1 MLRASPKTPRKTP
14 PMNEQIQTPLPKGR
28 RGGRRPGAGRPRV
41 RPIPATVRAAV
52 ISETTIEV
60 LQALKR
66 IQRALAA
73 QDARLDRLAQQKRDA
88 GEHGPM
94 ILRRLTELERLV
106 RGDPG
111 LVAVTKHTPRDR
123 KSTRLN
129 SSHRL

>member
-1 MLRASPKTPRKTP
+1 
-14 PMNEQIQTPLPKGR
+14 MNEQIQTPLPKGR

-52 ISETTIEV
+52 MSETTIEV
-60 LQALKR
+60 LKALEQIQHALKLQSER
-66 IQRALAA
+66 MAGLQ
-73 QDARLDRLAQQKRDA
+73 QQKRDA

-111 LVAVTKHTPRDR
+111 LAAVPKHTPRR
-123 KSTRLN
+123 PLGV
-129 SSHRL
+129 L